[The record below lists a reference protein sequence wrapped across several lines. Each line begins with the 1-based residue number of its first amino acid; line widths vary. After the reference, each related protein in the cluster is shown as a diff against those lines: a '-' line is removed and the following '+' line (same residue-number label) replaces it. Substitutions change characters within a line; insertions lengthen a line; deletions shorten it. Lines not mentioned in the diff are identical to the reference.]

1 MSQNHNVEIRI
12 TAQNLSTP
20 EFQKVVQEL
29 RGLGTAADVAAEDVQ
44 KVGRAAKQTGADL
57 GNAAAA
63 YRGIASDLQEAAN
76 KADAAKRAFNE
87 ASRSIGGDQSLA
99 RSIFPDLAANA
110 DAAEAE
116 LRQLQAAARDATGD
130 FDSMGKS
137 ALSLN
142 LNLKNIVETAA
153 GVALGDL
160 IADAPRQLIAFGKA
174 SIDAASDFQ
183 ESMNKVEVVFGDA
196 SDSMMDWSENA
207 AEAFGLSQSA
217 ALDAAGTFGNLFTS
231 MGIAQG
237 AAAEMSQGIVQL
249 AADLGS
255 FNNIGTDVALEKLR
269 AGLVGEIEPLRSLG
283 VNINAVMVQ
292 QKAMDMGLA
301 ENVKSLT
308 AADKAQASYALI
320 LEQTTNAQGDFVRT
334 ADGLANSTKTLQAN
348 FQDLQVQVGQVV
360 VPIATDFVGA
370 LNDAAEGAMFL
381 TGMLGELSTAL
392 TGNAD
397 AFDIAKQKAREWSDE
412 VRDAG
417 YAAAEFGVG
426 IATGVVDWLWGFG
439 DAADDASE
447 SGSELASMFG
457 EELIVQIREAA
468 QASAEFNPL
477 FNETIALLSRVS
489 NDAEAG
495 GASLDKFGGAF
506 GRQAEMAGL
515 ANERNTEFFHT
526 LELGSGKAA
535 EMAFHVAKVAE
546 AQQLLADAYQD
557 GLRGM
562 ELFNQQ
568 SSEYAGIQS
577 TLEKGY
583 EIVLKK
589 QEEGVKLT
597 DEEQQLLDRYPE
609 LYGRLEGAQEDATT
623 QAALFAG
630 ANAEVM
636 IAQDELNAAIARGE
650 GNLDPYIQRLNDA
663 KALVGDQAYADPM
676 IGSINTLTDTVT
688 TKLVPAIEDMTRKIE
703 YISKPWLI
711 EIDAATE
718 AAEAE
723 LLRILD
729 LINRINSSSAAPYM
743 PGMGDP
749 GGGQRFAEGGLVSE
763 PTLAMIGEAGPELV
777 LPLTR
782 PDRMRELL
790 ALAGFPMMADGGGA
804 GFRNTGGAGGMGSRP
819 ILDIAVSFEPIEW
832 DFLFEGLDKAAEDW
846 GAQAGQKFI
855 GFFRGNIEDL
865 ASGEMLADAR
875 AELEDLFTIR
885 GIAVESGAG
894 AEIIAEIDAAI
905 RAQSDEVNAIG
916 ASMGTSIVEGIAAS
930 LASGEAAALLAEF
943 RQNVFDA
950 LDLGDIADEQ
960 VDLQSAIDELT
971 ALRDAAAELGDTATA
986 DVLTAQLSE
995 LEAELALVAQI
1006 AGTDAVAAWQANQE
1020 AMEAAAEVAER
1031 MAEKQAMLHES
1042 MLTAIEG
1049 IAAGGDATGSF
1060 FERLLEQY
1068 EEAKEAFD
1076 LGLLLGVPPEVLEQ
1090 LGNDL
1095 TEVESTLLQTTNGL
1109 KQALAAGLIDEETLQ
1124 ALAESGGEAFEQLYD
1139 SIFGPGALDAI
1150 AAGWNDISDA
1160 SLAQLQEL
1168 MSQMEDGGASLV
1180 DTLVG
1185 QIAAGAISYE
1195 EALAL
1200 YGDATGEEV
1209 NAILE
1214 ELERMQTALLVDLA
1228 EALATGSDPTAIEEN
1243 LAVIEMLMDS
1253 LADKAVETAETVV
1266 KAGKS
1271 MGVYGDDLKGALED
1285 ISETTNPG
1293 GTGTGSGTR
1302 RSGGFLDGMNNP
1314 GFDSLDRNGDGII
1327 SQREL
1332 DLAGV
1337 PSGFRW
1343 GLPDVPTPVVTTE
1356 APAPLPRSADRS
1368 RETSEMRDA
1377 IRQGAREGIASG
1389 MTGFQIPPG
1398 R

>member
-1 MSQNHNVEIRI
+1 M
-12 TAQNLSTP
+12 
-20 EFQKVVQEL
+20 
-29 RGLGTAADVAAEDVQ
+29 
-44 KVGRAAKQTGADL
+44 
-57 GNAAAA
+57 
-63 YRGIASDLQEAAN
+63 
-76 KADAAKRAFNE
+76 
-87 ASRSIGGDQSLA
+87 SRS
-99 RSIFPDLAANA
+99 
-110 DAAEAE
+110 
-116 LRQLQAAARDATGD
+116 
-130 FDSMGKS
+130 
-137 ALSLN
+137 
-142 LNLKNIVETAA
+142 
-153 GVALGDL
+153 
-160 IADAPRQLIAFGKA
+160 
-174 SIDAASDFQ
+174 
-183 ESMNKVEVVFGDA
+183 
-196 SDSMMDWSENA
+196 
-207 AEAFGLSQSA
+207 
-217 ALDAAGTFGNLFTS
+217 
-231 MGIAQG
+231 
-237 AAAEMSQGIVQL
+237 IVQL

-255 FNNIGTDVALEKLR
+255 FNNIGTDVALEKIR

-292 QKAMDMGLA
+292 QKALNMGLA
-301 ENVKSLT
+301 ETAKELT

-320 LEQTTNAQGDFVRT
+320 LEQTTNAQGDFARN
-334 ADGLANSTKTLQAN
+334 ADEAANSLKTAQASVD
-348 FQDLQVQVGQVV
+348 DLKASIGTGLTPVVALGAQQVTILADSV
-360 VPIATDFVGA
+360 TT
-370 LNDAAEGAMFL
+370 L
-381 TGMLGELSTAL
+381 
-392 TGNAD
+392 AD
-397 AFDIAKQKAREWSDE
+397 AFNTLGGAIPGTS
-412 VRDAG
+412 G
-417 YAAAEFGVG
+417 EFNLLKSLFESSNPVLNTFSGG
-426 IATGVVDWLWGFG
+426 METLSGWLDRGG
-439 DAADDASE
+439 E
-447 SGSELASMFG
+447 SGSELVPVIHAVADAMRDATGSGNIFQQ
-457 EELIVQIREAA
+457 VVTRIREEFQDSLELYSEAA
-468 QASAEFNPL
+468 GLLAKVG
-477 FNETIALLSRVS
+477 NES
-489 NDAEAG
+489 EAG

-711 EIDAATE
+711 QIDAATE
-718 AAEAE
+718 AAERE
-723 LLRILD
+723 LLRILE
-729 LINRINSSSAAPYM
+729 LINQINSSNAAPYM
-743 PGMGDP
+743 PGVGDP
-749 GGGQRFAEGGLVSE
+749 GGGQAFADGGLVNG
-763 PTLAMIGEAGPELV
+763 PTFAMIGEAGPELV

-790 ALAGFPMMADGGGA
+790 RQAGFPMMADGGGA
-804 GFRNTGGAGGMGSRP
+804 GFGGGSGSRP
-819 ILDIAVSFEPIEW
+819 VLTIDVGIGSIDW
-832 DFLFEGLDKAAEDW
+832 SYLFVGLDTAAEDYAERASDALAREL
-846 GAQAGQKFI
+846 GGI
-855 GFFRGNIEDL
+855 DL
-865 ASGEMLADAR
+865 SDIMGDSADLLGEIAN
-875 AELEDLFTIR
+875 LEAL
-885 GIAVESGAG
+885 
-894 AEIIAEIDAAI
+894 
-905 RAQSDEVNAIG
+905 Q
-916 ASMGTSIVEGIAAS
+916 
-930 LASGEAAALLAEF
+930 AAL
-943 RQNVFDA
+943 R
-950 LDLGDIADEQ
+950 
-960 VDLQSAIDELT
+960 
-971 ALRDAAAELGDTATA
+971 ELGDTAGA
-986 DVLTAQLSE
+986 DLLTAQI
-995 LEAELALVAQI
+995 AALRGEYDALT
-1006 AGTDAVAAWQANQE
+1006 ALLGTDAVQAWLANEDAAKAAAE
-1020 AMEAAAEVAER
+1020 AAEAAADAAEAEAER
-1031 MAEKQAMLHES
+1031 IADLAEMIHDATL
-1042 MLTAIEG
+1042 AAVEG
-1049 IAAGGDATGSF
+1049 IAAGGDATGNI
-1060 FERLLEQY
+1060 FERIVSQY
-1068 EEAKEAFD
+1068 EEARDAFD
-1076 LGLLLGVPPEVLEQ
+1076 MGRLLGVPPEVLEE
-1090 LGNDL
+1090 LGTSLN
-1095 TEVESTLLQTTNGL
+1095 EAETLLNEGTQGL
-1109 KQALAAGLIDEETLQ
+1109 REALLRGLIDEETLQ
-1124 ALAESGGEAFEQLYD
+1124 ALTESGGVWFEQLYD
-1139 SIFGPGALDAI
+1139 QLFGAGALAEI
-1150 AAGWNDISDA
+1150 ESGWNDISDA

-1168 MSQMEDGGASLV
+1168 MTQMEDGGASLV

-1185 QIAAGAISYE
+1185 QIANGAISYE

-1293 GTGTGSGTR
+1293 GTGSGSGTR
-1302 RSGGFLDGMNNP
+1302 RSGGFSDGMNNP

-1337 PSGFRW
+1337 SPGWRW
-1343 GLPDVPTPVVTTE
+1343 GLPDVPAPVVTTE
-1356 APAPLPRSADRS
+1356 TPAPLPRSADRS
-1368 RETSEMRDA
+1368 RDDRDFETRIERA
-1377 IRQGAREGIASG
+1377 VERGIRSG
-1389 MTGFQIPPG
+1389 LG
-1398 R
+1398 RAQ